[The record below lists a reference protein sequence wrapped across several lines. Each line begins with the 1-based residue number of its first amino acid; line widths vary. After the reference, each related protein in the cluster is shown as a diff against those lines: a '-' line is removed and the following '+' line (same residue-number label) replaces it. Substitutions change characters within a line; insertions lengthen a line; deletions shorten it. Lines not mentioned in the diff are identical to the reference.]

1 MEQIKELLMTIR
13 PEFNFETSDNYIED
27 GYLDS
32 LDITTLISVLEETYG
47 IVIDALEIVPEN
59 FYNTA
64 TIINLVRKSGGE
76 V

>member
-59 FYNTA
+59 FYNIA